1 MQEVPH
7 LQTLTM
13 RLCSGMR
20 GSTLS
25 QTARVPVKLV
35 ASVVAAC
42 SGPNVFPLKAM
53 PKPAAIL
60 QSCMLAVSLLG
71 QRHG

>member
-1 MQEVPH
+1 MQEVSH
-7 LQTLTM
+7 LQTLMM

-35 ASVVAAC
+35 ANVVAAS

-53 PKPAAIL
+53 PKPAAIP
-60 QSCMLAVSLLG
+60 QFCMLAFPLLS
-71 QRHG
+71 